1 MRKGFSLVE
10 VIIATVIIAV
20 VGISLLEMGTKN
32 QKIDLY
38 IDKKSSL
45 SQYSSIISFHHKSDF
60 NNLDKTLFDFIEKD
74 YDIDHDEVKKF
85 LKSEKVSYKEQEILT
100 LDFGESNES
109 EESKEN
115 MRLEIKKAIIF
126 KDKIAADVYFLEY

>member
-10 VIIATVIIAV
+10 VIIATVIIAI

-45 SQYSSIISFHHKSDF
+45 SQYSSIISFHHKPDF

-85 LKSEKVSYKEQEILT
+85 LKSEKISYKEQEILT